1 MPRYGRLGLPLYEA
15 IYSMRAIRRMRPD
28 PISDEDLEIILDAAR
43 QAPNGGNAQPWHFL
57 VVRDQAKTGRTG
69 RRSITKPGGPSA
81 PTRASRDPIIPPS
94 RIRSAVPPCASP
106 TRLATSPS

>member
-15 IYSMRAIRRMRPD
+15 IYSMRAIRRIRPD

-57 VVRDQAKTGRTG
+57 VVRDPAKKSELGTLYHE
-69 RRSITKPGGPSA
+69 A
-81 PTRASRDPIIPPS
+81 
-94 RIRSAVPPCASP
+94 
-106 TRLATSPS
+106 